1 MQIPTRHD
9 ARVDGPTDQRPFAY
23 SIQPKES
30 GPTALSGA
38 AMNNEHGCAVLALIL
53 ALSSVPATLGRAER
67 PSETKALSLCG
78 LLANWKE
85 YNRQTV
91 KVRALFRTGPEEDW
105 LEDPACGDAA
115 TWVDFR
121 KDLKGPYKKLDR
133 MISKDKRAWV
143 VFEGVFHG
151 PEPFEKNEIDPRL
164 PSKIR
169 EWLEKSHRRYGHLS
183 AFDSMIDVTRV
194 VEASEVAPDVP
205 Q

>member
-1 MQIPTRHD
+1 MQIPAGYD
-9 ARVDGPTDQRPFAY
+9 ARADGPTDQQPFGY

-53 ALSSVPATLGRAER
+53 GLSSVPATLGGADR
-67 PSETKALSLCG
+67 PSEMKALSLCE
-78 LLANWKE
+78 LVANWKE

-91 KVRALFRTGPEEDW
+91 RVRALFRTGPEEDW

-133 MISKDKRAWV
+133 IISMDKRTWV

-151 PEPFEKNEIDPRL
+151 PELFEKNEIDPRL

-169 EWLEKSHRRYGHLS
+169 EWLEKSHRRYGHLN

-194 VEASEVAPDVP
+194 VEASQVAAGVA